1 MTDQDSLKLLT
12 EMYTLYSDKRVFKE
26 SMNDSDKK
34 MYTNTIKIQFAHFD
48 GNTVHKALHKLVS
61 NREPVYSFAD
71 LIGALKQQILKDT
84 QFPQPSFE
92 KVWRVACK
100 KCSRTYGTAKEN
112 YNSLPLFLR
121 KVYGGTSFLTRL
133 GEADETRREFLRKEL
148 LENYEREINQQKQD
162 YLSGKLNLL
171 EISRQTGLEKQFLEL
186 RQEPRGFIF

>member
-1 MTDQDSLKLLT
+1 MTDKECVQLLIEIRRLYSGKQVLIENPTQEEMQANANALKL
-12 EMYTLYSDKRVFKE
+12 
-26 SMNDSDKK
+26 
-34 MYTNTIKIQFAHFD
+34 HFSHFT
-48 GNTVHKALHKLVS
+48 GKQVHNALHELIS
-61 NREPVYSFAD
+61 SREPIYSFAD

-186 RQEPRGFIF
+186 RQEPRGFIE

>member
-1 MTDQDSLKLLT
+1 MTDKECVRLLAEIKSLYRGGDVLRENPT
-12 EMYTLYSDKRVFKE
+12 QEEMQANANAL
-26 SMNDSDKK
+26 
-34 MYTNTIKIQFAHFD
+34 KIHFSHFT
-48 GNTVHKALHKLVS
+48 GKQVHNALHELIS
-61 NREPVYSFAD
+61 NREPIYSFAD
-71 LIGALKQQILKDT
+71 LIGAMKQQILKDA

-92 KVWRVACK
+92 QVWRVACK

-148 LENYEREINQQKQD
+148 LENYEREINRQKQD

-171 EISRQTGLEKQFLEL
+171 EISRQTGLEKQFAEL
-186 RQEPRGFIF
+186 NSQKKGLIE